1 MTFSWI
7 LMNIRSQAQ
16 LLRSCQRCRQFLKRM
31 EWLMP
36 AMHRCAAFTYF
47 WHYVLSCSPSALALS
62 FCITK
67 IIWPVLN
74 CIPAIS
80 ACRHPDVNSKFQW
93 LNKKRHQFLYY
104 LCLMHC
110 MQLKQGFFTPLLF
123 QPQTDGLS
131 SVFDAP
137 SPLCQTQ
144 IIIVTSPVSWALQTC
159 CWCWS
164 VA

>member
-1 MTFSWI
+1 VTFSWI
-7 LMNIRSQAQ
+7 LMNIRSQVQ

-67 IIWPVLN
+67 IIRPVVN
-74 CIPAIS
+74 YIPAIS
-80 ACRHPDVNSKFQW
+80 TCRRPHINSKFEW

-104 LCLMHC
+104 MCLKHMHAAKARI
-110 MQLKQGFFTPLLF
+110 LH
-123 QPQTDGLS
+123 S
-131 SVFDAP
+131 SHLPTTKWWTVQSLMRQVPFVRP
-137 SPLCQTQ
+137 SNYYCY
-144 IIIVTSPVSWALQTC
+144 
-159 CWCWS
+159 
-164 VA
+164 